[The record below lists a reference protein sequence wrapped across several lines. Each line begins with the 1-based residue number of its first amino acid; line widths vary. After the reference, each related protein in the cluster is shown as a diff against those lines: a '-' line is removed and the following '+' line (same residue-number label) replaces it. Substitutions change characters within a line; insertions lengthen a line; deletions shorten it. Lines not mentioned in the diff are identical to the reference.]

1 MTAGEEDIT
10 DHRPVYILGAGFSK
24 AICNEMPLL
33 NALGQQALNLL
44 PKASRESISF
54 REGESFE
61 QWLSMRTQ
69 DMPFLPDHE
78 NMRRR
83 AVVELLLAAA
93 IISRS
98 TFQRAILRSTRLRP
112 MIAGLNPADVKIVLG
127 RSPSKY
133 RRMQLI

>member
-1 MTAGEEDIT
+1 MTDMEGTAVRDLKWLFLIKIYGMTAGEEDIT

-93 IISRS
+93 IIVS
-98 TFQRAILRSTRLRP
+98 A
-112 MIAGLNPADVKIVLG
+112 
-127 RSPSKY
+127 
-133 RRMQLI
+133 

>member
-83 AVVELLLAAA
+83 AEAMEMIDAIGSVLDDDVVKAV
-93 IISRS
+93 SRN
-98 TFQRAILRSTRLRP
+98 ARS
-112 MIAGLNPADVKIVLG
+112 GSDNW
-127 RSPSKY
+127 
-133 RRMQLI
+133 

>member
-1 MTAGEEDIT
+1 MAFSRTKHIRRYCTERRCQIRKRLTPPLKANPIKKSCKIYDMTVGEEDTT

-24 AICNEMPLL
+24 AICDEMPLL

-69 DMPFLPDHE
+69 NMPFLPDHE
-78 NMRRR
+78 NMRR
-83 AVVELLLAAA
+83 
-93 IISRS
+93 
-98 TFQRAILRSTRLRP
+98 
-112 MIAGLNPADVKIVLG
+112 
-127 RSPSKY
+127 
-133 RRMQLI
+133 